1 MKKKSKT
8 VNSAKLT
15 IPSLSVNESL
25 SRSFI
30 AAFMMQLNPT
40 VGEVSDMKCA
50 VSEAVT
56 NSIIHAYEGKVG
68 IITVKAALS
77 PDRVLTVEIS
87 DRGCGIENIEKA
99 LQPLYTT
106 NTDGDRSGMGF
117 TVMETFTDKI
127 KVTSKYGKGTKVKL
141 IKKISE

>member
-77 PDRVLTVEIS
+77 SDRVLTVEIS
-87 DRGCGIENIEKA
+87 DRGCGIENVEKA